1 MKTYEGNVEITTQNQ
16 KKWENKLKYVEKIT
30 GYLHISSSV
39 TLPKLTSVGGDISFY
54 SSVTLEAPKL
64 TSVGGYLY
72 ISSSVTLEAPKL
84 TSVGGYLYIYS
95 SVTLPK
101 LTSVGGYLYIY
112 SSVTLPK
119 LTSVGGYLSIYSKI
133 SLSLEKRLW
142 SRNKKNKWYVNN
154 LASEWLLKRLE
165 TKKETEY
172 YLNNVTFKKEW
183 FDKIRKD
190 QLTAEEVFA
199 IDNIEHRRV
208 AFEFMDKA
216 KMKQLKNYKILDEKI
231 DEKGNPMKILSF
243 TVQNMREPLKFYN
256 CICPSSKREYF
267 VGTDKDTCV
276 EAKAGCWGLKAEE
289 IEFVE
294 EW

>member
-1 MKTYEGNVEITTQNQ
+1 VG
-16 KKWENKLKYVEKIT
+16 
-30 GYLHISSSV
+30 GDLHISSSV
-39 TLPKLTSVGGDISFY
+39 TLPKLTSVGGDLYIY
-54 SSVTLEAPKL
+54 NYVTLEAPEL
-64 TSVGGYLY
+64 TSVGGDLH
-72 ISSSVTLEAPKL
+72 IS
-84 TSVGGYLYIYS
+84 S

-101 LTSVGGYLYIY
+101 LTSVGGDLYIY
-112 SSVTLPK
+112 NYVTLEAPELTSVGGDLYISSSVTLPK
-119 LTSVGGYLSIYSKI
+119 LTSVRGDLSIYSKI

-154 LASEWLLKRLE
+154 LASEWLLKRLAA
-165 TKKETEY
+165 KKETKY
-172 YLNNVTFKKEW
+172 YLNNVKFEKEW

-190 QLTAEEVFA
+190 NLSAEEVFA

-216 KMKQLKNYKILDEKI
+216 KMKQLKDYKILDKQI
-231 DEKGNPMKILSF
+231 DEKGNSMRILSF
-243 TVQNMREPLKFYN
+243 TIQNMREPLKFYN

-276 EAKAGCWGLKAEE
+276 EAKAGCWGLNPGE
-289 IEFVE
+289 IDFVN